1 MQMRCW
7 QSGRVKP
14 GRMSG
19 RKMMIDKWK
28 HLPGVGQRITRSV
41 CAVFL
46 CFVVYY
52 LRGQK
57 GIPFYSA
64 LAALQCIQ
72 PYMESSTKM
81 AKQRI
86 SGTLIGA
93 AWGLAVLLLL
103 MVPGYD
109 LQGTMINYA
118 LISLVTGA
126 VLYSAALLGYK
137 NASYFSSVVFLSITV
152 NHMAD
157 DNPYLFV
164 FNRVVDTLIGV
175 AMAILMNSI
184 HLPRIKKDDVLFISG
199 VDDTLLTKTSKL
211 TPFSKIE
218 LNRLIDGGAKF
229 TLSTH
234 RTPATLM
241 ESVEGIHLKLPVIVM
256 DGAAIY
262 DIREHA
268 YLMTC
273 AIPGEQS
280 RTIAGLLKKNNLN
293 YFANVIIDD
302 LLVIYYETLANEA
315 EQDLVKRLRR
325 SPYRNYVNRRLPENE
340 AVVYFMSLAGKTQID
355 AAYQQFC
362 SQGLDREYKIV
373 VYDSEEYSGYSY
385 MKIYHRDAER
395 ENMKEELLKSL
406 QLEKCITFGSVA
418 GKCDILIDDSDK
430 NTMVKLLKRE
440 YEPVGFRRKV

>member
-1 MQMRCW
+1 MKAMIE
-7 QSGRVKP
+7 
-14 GRMSG
+14 
-19 RKMMIDKWK
+19 KMK

-46 CFVVYY
+46 CFAVYY

-72 PYMESSTKM
+72 PYMESSARM
-81 AKQRI
+81 ARQRI

-93 AWGLAVLLLL
+93 VWGLAVLLMLT
-103 MVPGYD
+103 VPGHD
-109 LQGTMINYA
+109 LQGTVISYA
-118 LISLVTGA
+118 LISLVTGV
-126 VLYSAALLGYK
+126 VLYSTALLGYK
-137 NASYFSSVVFLSITV
+137 NASYFSCVVFLSITV
-152 NHMAD
+152 NHMTD

-164 FNRVVDTLIGV
+164 FNRVIDTLIGV

-184 HLPRIKKDDVLFISG
+184 HLPRVKKDDVLFISG
-199 VDDTLLTKTSKL
+199 VDDTLLTKTSSL

-229 TLSTH
+229 TLFTH
-234 RTPATLM
+234 RTPAALM

-273 AIPGEQS
+273 AIPVEQS
-280 RTIAGLLKKNNLN
+280 QKIARLLEENHLN

-302 LLVIYYETLANEA
+302 LLVIYYEKLENQA
-315 EQDLVKRLRR
+315 EQELVKRLRR
-325 SPYRNYVNRRLPENE
+325 SPYRNYVNRRLPEKE
-340 AVVYFMSLAGKTQID
+340 SVVYFMSLAGNMQID
-355 AAYQQFC
+355 AVYHQFL

-395 ENMKEELLKSL
+395 ENMKEKLLKLL
-406 QLEKCITFGSVA
+406 QMEKCVTFGSIA
-418 GKCDILIDDSDK
+418 GRCDILIEDSDK
-430 NTMVKLLKRE
+430 NMMVKLLKRE
-440 YEPVGFRRKV
+440 YEPVGFRRKG